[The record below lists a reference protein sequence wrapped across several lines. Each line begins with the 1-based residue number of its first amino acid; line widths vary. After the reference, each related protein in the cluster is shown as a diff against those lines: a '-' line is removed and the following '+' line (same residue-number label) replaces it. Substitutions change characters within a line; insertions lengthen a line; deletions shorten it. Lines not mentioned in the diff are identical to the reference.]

1 MAKIAVRKADN
12 TTMDSLNNIL
22 NAIRNRA
29 YQISQGGSGNSDAS
43 SNWAQAERD
52 LFCVPNSQL
61 MENDSQFQVQ
71 IALPGCDASSM
82 EIVAT
87 SNSIVIRAAASR
99 QSASLQDR
107 TLFSD
112 MDARTMYRRFDFSS
126 SIDISQVT
134 ANLDNGMLS
143 ISAQKAASSS
153 KSSAAGA

>member
-29 YQISQGGSGNSDAS
+29 FQISQDGSGNNDSS

-87 SNSIVIRAAASR
+87 SNSIVIRASGR
-99 QSASLQDR
+99 PPEREL
-107 TLFSD
+107 
-112 MDARTMYRRFDFSS
+112 
-126 SIDISQVT
+126 
-134 ANLDNGMLS
+134 
-143 ISAQKAASSS
+143 
-153 KSSAAGA
+153 AGSNAFQRHGLADDVSPF

>member
-12 TTMDSLNNIL
+12 TTIDSLNNIS

-29 YQISQGGSGNSDAS
+29 YQMSQDGSGSNDSS

-52 LFCVPNSQL
+52 LFCIPNSQL

-82 EIVAT
+82 EVVAT
-87 SNSIVIRAAASR
+87 SNSIVVRAAASR

-112 MDARTMYRRFDFSS
+112 MDARTMYRRFDLPS
-126 SIDISQVT
+126 SIDMSQVT

-143 ISAQKAASSS
+143 ISATKSASGS